1 MNFNVLT
8 IFPEIFDIF
17 ESGVISKALAN
28 KNFSLNCLN
37 IRDHAINK
45 HGQIDAK
52 PYGGGEG
59 MVMMAE
65 PLKKSLDDIPKEE
78 LGHVIYL
85 SPQGS
90 KLNQSKVITLSK
102 MESLTLICGRYEGVD
117 QRFIDKYV
125 DEEISIGDFI
135 LSGGEY
141 AAICLI
147 DSIVRNIP
155 GTIGNKESVTNDT
168 FSNGLLK
175 GSVYTRPEN
184 FEDLE
189 VPEVLLSGN
198 HAKIEDWRMTNS
210 LIQTHLRRPD
220 LLNDVKLTNKQRK
233 LLEELTS
240 KDIL

>member
-65 PLKKSLDDIPKEE
+65 PLKKSLDDIPKKE

-175 GSVYTRPEN
+175 GSVYT
-184 FEDLE
+184 L
-189 VPEVLLSGN
+189 
-198 HAKIEDWRMTNS
+198 S
-210 LIQTHLRRPD
+210 LIH
-220 LLNDVKLTNKQRK
+220 
-233 LLEELTS
+233 
-240 KDIL
+240 I